1 MVAVVIA
8 KDLEAIGLAWM
19 PTISYDTQAVLA
31 GDKVRFHLQEVAFVV
46 ATDAYAAQDALQFI
60 EVEYEVLPAIVNCRG
75 ALDPDAP
82 VIRDDKVGQEDNIAS
97 PLWEAG
103 DKANCDRVFADADM
117 VVTRDIVHPRVHP
130 CPMETCGMVADMNP
144 ATGQLNIYNGNQAPH
159 AHRTVYAQVAG
170 LAEQNIRILCND
182 IGGGFGNKVP
192 VYPGYVCAI
201 AASIITGAPVKWIEN
216 RAENL
221 ASSGFARDY
230 VHRAA
235 ICAKDGRITGLRV
248 NTVADHGAFDSTAQP
263 TRFPAG
269 FFHIVTGSYDL
280 QGAYC
285 QVKSVYTNKA
295 PGGVAYRCSFRIAE
309 AVYVVERMVDAL
321 AMKMRVDPV
330 ELRMR
335 SFIRSDQFPYETATG
350 WVYDSGDYHKAMKLA
365 MRDRRLRRAA
375 SRAAGEARRR
385 ARSWASACAF
395 FTEGVGA
402 GPRRHMDILGLAM
415 NDGAELRIH
424 PSGQA
429 VVSISAQTS
438 GQGHETTFA
447 QIVAE
452 ELGISPNDIVVR
464 HGDTDKTPYGLGTY
478 GSRSI
483 PVSGG
488 AVAVVSRKVRDK
500 ARQFA
505 ALMLETRAE
514 DLAWEK
520 GRWYVKGDP
529 ERGEPIESIAE
540 FAYSAVDLPDGLEGG
555 LDAQAVYDPPNLTYP
570 FGAYISVVDIDP
582 GTGKVD
588 VRRFIA
594 VDDCGV
600 RINPMIVDGQITG
613 GLAEGIGQALTQII
627 SFDERG
633 KCLNASLSEYLLPT
647 ALECPEHGFE
657 LGSTVTPCP
666 HHPIG
671 AKGVGESPG
680 VRVGAV
686 HRQRR
691 RRRAVPRP
699 RRHGHRHPLH
709 ASPRLGRHAEG
720 RRAAERHVVGR
731 YVGRRPWSIAS
742 GARTRSIAMIA
753 APMTPAR
760 SPSRQGTIRR
770 SRVASASERLKIPS
784 RTPAMSCACASAM
797 SPPMTM
803 TAGLKKFTVPARTSP
818 SERPASRTMRMAVAS
833 PAWTRRTTSRLLAVS
848 APSAASR
855 LASACP
861 PATASRQPTFPH
873 VQTTSSAVTRMWPMS
888 PAAPR
893 APWWMCPAGDD
904 AAADAGADLD
914 EQQVLGVAPVGPV
927 LAAGH
932 DVHVVVDEHRRPS

>member
-1 MVAVVIA
+1 MASAETTPGRHTGWVGHAGASTFGAVADAPIGFGDMKRKEDARFIRGLGDFCDDVRLPGMLYSAILRSPYAHARIKSIDTSAALAQPKVVAVVIA
-8 KDLEAIGLAWM
+8 KDLEALGLAWM

-31 GDKVRFHLQEVAFVV
+31 GDKVRFHLQEVAFVI
-46 ATDAYAAQDALQFI
+46 ALDAYSAQDALQFI
-60 EVEYEVLPAIVNCRG
+60 EVEYEQLPAIVNCHR

-82 VIRDDKVGQEDNIAS
+82 VIRDDKVGQEDNLAS

-103 DKANCDRVFADADM
+103 DKALCDRVFAEADTT
-117 VVTRDIVHPRVHP
+117 VTREIVHPRVHP

-170 LAEQNIRILCND
+170 LAEQNIRMLCND

-192 VYPGYVCAI
+192 IYPGYVCAI
-201 AASIITGAPVKWIEN
+201 AGSIITGAPIKWIEN

-230 VHRAA
+230 TSRAE

-248 NTVADHGAFDSTAQP
+248 NAVADHGAFDSTAQP

-280 QGAYC
+280 QAAYC
-285 QVKSVYTNKA
+285 QVKAVYTNKA

-321 AMKMRVDPV
+321 AMETGVDPV
-330 ELRMR
+330 SLRMR

-365 MRDRRLRRAA
+365 MQIADYDGLRREQREKLAK
-375 SRAAGEARRR
+375 GEMMGIGI
-385 ARSWASACAF
+385 AF

-415 NDGAELRIH
+415 NDGAELRVH
-424 PSGQA
+424 PSGKA
-429 VVSISAQTS
+429 VISISAQTS

-452 ELGISPNDIVVR
+452 ELGINPNDITVR
-464 HGDTDKTPYGLGTY
+464 HGDSDKTPYGLGTY

-488 AVAVVSRKVRDK
+488 AVAVVSRRVRDR

-520 GRWYVKGDP
+520 GRWYIKGDP
-529 ERGEPIESIAE
+529 DRGAPIEAIAE
-540 FAYSAVDLPDGLEGG
+540 YAYSATDLPEDLEGG
-555 LDAQAVYDPPNLTYP
+555 LDAEAVYDPPNLTYP

-582 GTGKVD
+582 GTGRVH

-600 RINPMIVDGQITG
+600 RINPTIVDGQISG
-613 GLAEGIGQALTQII
+613 GLAEGIGQALSQVI
-627 SFDERG
+627 SFDEQG

-647 ALECPEHGFE
+647 ALECPQQGFE

-671 AKGVGESPG
+671 AKGIGESPG
-680 VRVGAV
+680 VGSAPCVANAV
-686 HRQRR
+686 ID
-691 RRRAVPRP
+691 A
-699 RRHGHRHPLH
+699 LFH
-709 ASPRLGRHAEG
+709 AKGIVEIDIPC
-720 RRAAERHVVGR
+720 
-731 YVGRRPWSIAS
+731 
-742 GARTRSIAMIA
+742 T
-753 APMTPAR
+753 
-760 SPSRQGTIRR
+760 PSR
-770 SRVASASERLKIPS
+770 V
-784 RTPAMSCACASAM
+784 
-797 SPPMTM
+797 
-803 TAGLKKFTVPARTSP
+803 
-818 SERPASRTMRMAVAS
+818 
-833 PAWTRRTTSRLLAVS
+833 W
-848 APSAASR
+848 AAIGR
-855 LASACP
+855 
-861 PATASRQPTFPH
+861 
-873 VQTTSSAVTRMWPMS
+873 
-888 PAAPR
+888 
-893 APWWMCPAGDD
+893 
-904 AAADAGADLD
+904 
-914 EQQVLGVAPVGPV
+914 
-927 LAAGH
+927 
-932 DVHVVVDEHRRPS
+932 

>member
-1 MVAVVIA
+1 MALSESTPGRHTSWIGHAGGDRLGYVADGPIGFGRMKRKEDARFIRGLGDYCDDVRLPGMLHSAILRSPHAHARIRSIDTSGALSHPKVATVLIA
-8 KDLEAIGLAWM
+8 KDLEALGLAWM

-46 ATDAYAAQDALQFI
+46 ATDAYAARDALQFI
-60 EVEYEVLPAIVNCRG
+60 DVDYEVLPAIVNCRQ

-103 DKANCDRVFADADM
+103 DKVTCDHVFAEADT
-117 VVTRDIVHPRVHP
+117 VVARDIVHPRVHP
-130 CPMETCGMVADMNP
+130 CPMETCGMVADMSP

-192 VYPGYVCAI
+192 IYPGYICAI
-201 AASIITGAPVKWIEN
+201 AASIIAGAPIKWIEN

-230 VHRAA
+230 EHHAA

-248 NTVADHGAFDSTAQP
+248 NTVADHGAFDATAQP

-280 QGAYC
+280 QGAFC

-321 AMKMRVDPV
+321 AMKMQVDPV

-350 WVYDSGDYHKAMKLA
+350 WVYDSGEYHQAMKLA
-365 MRDRRLRRAA
+365 MDIVGYDELRLEQQERNAR
-375 SRAAGEARRR
+375 GEIMGIG
-385 ARSWASACAF
+385 CAF

-402 GPRRHMDILGLAM
+402 GPRRYMDILGLAM

-424 PSGQA
+424 PSGKA
-429 VVSISAQTS
+429 VVSLSAQTS
-438 GQGHETTFA
+438 GQAHETVFA

-464 HGDTDKTPYGLGTY
+464 HGDTDKTPYGMGTY

-500 ARQFA
+500 ARKFA
-505 ALMLETRAE
+505 ALMLETRPE

-529 ERGEPIESIAE
+529 EQGAPIEAIAA
-540 FAYSAVDLPDGLEGG
+540 FAYATVDLPDGLEGG
-555 LDAQAVYDPPNLTYP
+555 LDDQAVYDPPNLTYP
-570 FGAYISVVDIDP
+570 FGAYIAVVDIDA
-582 GTGKVD
+582 GTGKVQ
-588 VRRFIA
+588 VRRLIA

-600 RINPMIVDGQITG
+600 RINPMIVEGQITG
-613 GLAEGIGQALTQII
+613 GLAEGIGQALTQVI
-627 SFDERG
+627 SFDEG
-633 KCLNASLSEYLLPT
+633 GQCLNASLSEYLLPT
-647 ALECPEHGFE
+647 ALECPEYGFE

-680 VRVGAV
+680 VGSAPCIANAV
-686 HRQRR
+686 ID
-691 RRRAVPRP
+691 A
-699 RRHGHRHPLH
+699 LFH
-709 ASPRLGRHAEG
+709 ARGIMDIDIPC
-720 RRAAERHVVGR
+720 
-731 YVGRRPWSIAS
+731 
-742 GARTRSIAMIA
+742 T
-753 APMTPAR
+753 
-760 SPSRQGTIRR
+760 PSR
-770 SRVASASERLKIPS
+770 V
-784 RTPAMSCACASAM
+784 
-797 SPPMTM
+797 
-803 TAGLKKFTVPARTSP
+803 
-818 SERPASRTMRMAVAS
+818 
-833 PAWTRRTTSRLLAVS
+833 W
-848 APSAASR
+848 AALQS
-855 LASACP
+855 
-861 PATASRQPTFPH
+861 
-873 VQTTSSAVTRMWPMS
+873 
-888 PAAPR
+888 
-893 APWWMCPAGDD
+893 G
-904 AAADAGADLD
+904 
-914 EQQVLGVAPVGPV
+914 
-927 LAAGH
+927 
-932 DVHVVVDEHRRPS
+932 

>member
-1 MVAVVIA
+1 MASSETTPGRHKSWVGHADGDTFGPIADAPIGFGRMKRKEDARFIRGLGDYCDDVRLPGMLYSAILRSPHAHARIKSIDTSAALSNPKVAAVIIA

-31 GDKVRFHLQEVAFVV
+31 GDKVRFHLQEVAFVI
-46 ATDAYAAQDALQFI
+46 ATDAYTAQDALQFI
-60 EVEYEVLPAIVNCRG
+60 DVDYEVLPAVVNCRN

-82 VIRDDKVGQEDNIAS
+82 LIRDDKLGQHDNLAS

-103 DKANCDRVFADADM
+103 DKANCDSVFAEAET

-130 CPMETCGMVADMNP
+130 CPMETCGMVAHMDP
-144 ATGQLNIYNGNQAPH
+144 ATGQLNVYNGNQAPH
-159 AHRTVYAQVAG
+159 AHRTVYAHVAG

-192 VYPGYVCAI
+192 IYPGYVCAI
-201 AASIITGAPVKWIEN
+201 AGSIITGAPVKWIEN
-216 RAENL
+216 RSENL

-230 VHRAA
+230 VHTAA
-235 ICAKDGRITGLRV
+235 MCAKDGRITGLRV
-248 NTVADHGAFDSTAQP
+248 STIADHGAFDSTAQP

-321 AMKMRVDPV
+321 AMKMQVDPI

-350 WVYDSGDYHKAMKLA
+350 WVYDSGDYHTAMKLA
-365 MRDRRLRRAA
+365 METVGYDDLRREQQEKLAK
-375 SRAAGEARRR
+375 GEMMGIG
-385 ARSWASACAF
+385 CAF

-402 GPRRHMDILGLAM
+402 GPRRYMDILGLAM

-424 PSGQA
+424 PSGKA
-429 VVSISAQTS
+429 VVSLSAQTS
-438 GQGHETTFA
+438 GQAHETTFA

-452 ELGISPNDIVVR
+452 ELGLSPNDIVVR
-464 HGDTDKTPYGLGTY
+464 HGDTDKTPYGMGTY

-500 ARQFA
+500 ARKFA
-505 ALMLETRAE
+505 ALMLETRPE

-529 ERGEPIESIAE
+529 EQGAPIEAIAA
-540 FAYSAVDLPDGLEGG
+540 FAYSTVNLPDGLEGG
-555 LDAQAVYDPPNLTYP
+555 LDDQAVYDPPNLTYP
-570 FGAYISVVDIDP
+570 FGAYIAVVDIDP
-582 GTGKVD
+582 GTGKVQ

-600 RINPMIVDGQITG
+600 RINPMIVDGQISG
-613 GLAEGIGQALTQII
+613 GLAEGIGQALTQVI

-633 KCLNASLSEYLLPT
+633 QCLNASLSEYLLPT
-647 ALECPEHGFE
+647 ALECPEYGFE
-657 LGSTVTPCP
+657 LDSTVTPCP

-680 VRVGAV
+680 VGSAPCVANAV
-686 HRQRR
+686 VD
-691 RRRAVPRP
+691 A
-699 RRHGHRHPLH
+699 LYH
-709 ASPRLGRHAEG
+709 ARGIVDIDIPC
-720 RRAAERHVVGR
+720 
-731 YVGRRPWSIAS
+731 
-742 GARTRSIAMIA
+742 T
-753 APMTPAR
+753 
-760 SPSRQGTIRR
+760 PSR
-770 SRVASASERLKIPS
+770 VWAA
-784 RTPAMSCACASAM
+784 
-797 SPPMTM
+797 
-803 TAGLKKFTVPARTSP
+803 
-818 SERPASRTMRMAVAS
+818 
-833 PAWTRRTTSRLLAVS
+833 LA
-848 APSAASR
+848 A
-855 LASACP
+855 
-861 PATASRQPTFPH
+861 Q
-873 VQTTSSAVTRMWPMS
+873 S
-888 PAAPR
+888 PAA
-893 APWWMCPAGDD
+893 
-904 AAADAGADLD
+904 
-914 EQQVLGVAPVGPV
+914 
-927 LAAGH
+927 
-932 DVHVVVDEHRRPS
+932 

>member
-1 MVAVVIA
+1 MASAETTPGRHTGWVGHATGNAFGAVADAPIGFGHMKRKEDARFIRGLGDFCDDVRLPGMLHSAILRSPYAHARIRSIDTSAALAQPKVVAVVIA
-8 KDLEAIGLAWM
+8 KDLEALGLAWM

-31 GDKVRFHLQEVAFVV
+31 GDKVRFHLQEVAFVI

-60 EVEYEVLPAIVNCRG
+60 EVEYELLPAIVNCRR

-82 VIRDDKVGQEDNIAS
+82 VIRDDKVGQEDNLAS

-103 DKANCDRVFADADM
+103 DKATCDRVFAEADTT
-117 VVTRDIVHPRVHP
+117 VTREIVHPRVHP

-170 LAEQNIRILCND
+170 LAEQNIRMLCND

-192 VYPGYVCAI
+192 IYPGYVCAI
-201 AASIITGAPVKWIEN
+201 AGSIITGAPIKWIEN

-230 VHRAA
+230 TSSAA
-235 ICAKDGRITGLRV
+235 ICAKDGKITGLRV
-248 NTVADHGAFDSTAQP
+248 NAVADHGAFDSTAQP

-269 FFHIVTGSYDL
+269 FFHIVTGSYAL
-280 QGAYC
+280 QAAYC
-285 QVKSVYTNKA
+285 QVKAVYTNKA

-321 AMKMRVDPV
+321 AMEMQVDPV

-350 WVYDSGDYHKAMKLA
+350 WVYDSGDYHRAMKLA
-365 MRDRRLRRAA
+365 MQIAGYDELRREQQEKKA
-375 SRAAGEARRR
+375 RGEMMGIGI
-385 ARSWASACAF
+385 AF

-415 NDGAELRIH
+415 NDGAELRVH
-424 PSGQA
+424 PSGKA
-429 VVSISAQTS
+429 VISISAQTS

-452 ELGISPNDIVVR
+452 ELGINPNDITVR
-464 HGDTDKTPYGLGTY
+464 HGDSDKTPYGLGTY

-488 AVAVVSRKVRDK
+488 AAAVVSRRVRDK

-529 ERGEPIESIAE
+529 DHGAPIEAIAA
-540 FAYSAVDLPDGLEGG
+540 FAHSAVGLPEGLEGG

-582 GTGKVD
+582 CTGRVH

-600 RINPMIVDGQITG
+600 RINPTIVDGQISG
-613 GLAEGIGQALTQII
+613 GLAEGIGQALTQVI
-627 SFDERG
+627 SFDEQG
-633 KCLNASLSEYLLPT
+633 MCLNASLSEYLLPT

-657 LGSTVTPCP
+657 LDSTVTPCP

-680 VRVGAV
+680 VGSAPCVANAV
-686 HRQRR
+686 ID
-691 RRRAVPRP
+691 A
-699 RRHGHRHPLH
+699 LFH
-709 ASPRLGRHAEG
+709 ARGIVDIDIPC
-720 RRAAERHVVGR
+720 
-731 YVGRRPWSIAS
+731 
-742 GARTRSIAMIA
+742 T
-753 APMTPAR
+753 
-760 SPSRQGTIRR
+760 PSR
-770 SRVASASERLKIPS
+770 V
-784 RTPAMSCACASAM
+784 
-797 SPPMTM
+797 
-803 TAGLKKFTVPARTSP
+803 
-818 SERPASRTMRMAVAS
+818 
-833 PAWTRRTTSRLLAVS
+833 W
-848 APSAASR
+848 AAIGR
-855 LASACP
+855 
-861 PATASRQPTFPH
+861 
-873 VQTTSSAVTRMWPMS
+873 
-888 PAAPR
+888 
-893 APWWMCPAGDD
+893 
-904 AAADAGADLD
+904 
-914 EQQVLGVAPVGPV
+914 
-927 LAAGH
+927 
-932 DVHVVVDEHRRPS
+932 

>member
-1 MVAVVIA
+1 MAASETTPGRHPGWVGHGDADTFGPIADAPIGFGRMRRKEDARFVRGLGDYCDDVRLPGMLHGAILRSPYAHARIKSIDTSAALARPKVVAVVIA

-60 EVEYEVLPAIVNCRG
+60 EVEYEVLPAVVSCRH
-75 ALDPDAP
+75 ALSADAP
-82 VIRDDKVGQEDNIAS
+82 LIRDDKIGQEDNIAS

-103 DKANCDRVFADADM
+103 DKANCARVFAEADT

-130 CPMETCGMVADMNP
+130 CPMETCGMVAHMDP
-144 ATGQLNIYNGNQAPH
+144 LTGQLNIYNGNQAPH

-201 AASIITGAPVKWIEN
+201 AASIITGAPVKWMEN

-263 TRFPAG
+263 SRFPAG

-285 QVKSVYTNKA
+285 QVHSVYTNKA

-321 AMKMRVDPV
+321 AMKLRVDPV
-330 ELRMR
+330 ALRMR
-335 SFIRSDQFPYETATG
+335 SFIRADQFPYETATG
-350 WVYDSGDYHKAMKLA
+350 WVYDSGDYHGAMRLAMEIAGYDDLRREQQEKLA
-365 MRDRRLRRAA
+365 R
-375 SRAAGEARRR
+375 GEVMGIGV
-385 ARSWASACAF
+385 AF

-424 PSGQA
+424 PSGRA

-452 ELGISPNDIVVR
+452 ELGVSPNDVVVR
-464 HGDTDKTPYGLGTY
+464 YGDTDKTPYGMGTY

-505 ALMLETRAE
+505 ALMLETNPQ

-529 ERGEPIESIAE
+529 EQGAAIEAIAA
-540 FAYSAVDLPDGLEGG
+540 FAHSAVELPHGLEGG

-570 FGAYISVVDIDP
+570 FGAYLSVVDIDP
-582 GTGKVD
+582 GTGKVV

-600 RINPMIVDGQITG
+600 RINPTIVDGQISG
-613 GLAEGIGQALTQII
+613 GLAEGIGQALAQII

-633 KCLNASLSEYLLPT
+633 ACLSASMSEYLLPT
-647 ALECPEHGFE
+647 ALECPERGFE

-680 VRVGAV
+680 VGSPPCIANAVVDALYHARGITDIDIPCTPSRVW
-686 HRQRR
+686 
-691 RRRAVPRP
+691 
-699 RRHGHRHPLH
+699 
-709 ASPRLGRHAEG
+709 
-720 RRAAERHVVGR
+720 AAMRNG
-731 YVGRRPWSIAS
+731 
-742 GARTRSIAMIA
+742 A
-753 APMTPAR
+753 AP
-760 SPSRQGTIRR
+760 
-770 SRVASASERLKIPS
+770 
-784 RTPAMSCACASAM
+784 
-797 SPPMTM
+797 PP
-803 TAGLKKFTVPARTSP
+803 G
-818 SERPASRTMRMAVAS
+818 
-833 PAWTRRTTSRLLAVS
+833 
-848 APSAASR
+848 
-855 LASACP
+855 
-861 PATASRQPTFPH
+861 
-873 VQTTSSAVTRMWPMS
+873 
-888 PAAPR
+888 
-893 APWWMCPAGDD
+893 
-904 AAADAGADLD
+904 
-914 EQQVLGVAPVGPV
+914 GP
-927 LAAGH
+927 G
-932 DVHVVVDEHRRPS
+932 

>member
-1 MVAVVIA
+1 MKRKEDGRLIRGLGDYLDDVRLPGMLHGVTLRSPHAHARIKSIDTSLALAHPKVVAVVIA
-8 KDLEAIGLAWM
+8 KDLETLGLAWM

-31 GDKVRFHLQEVAFVV
+31 GDKVRFHLQEVAFVI
-46 ATDAYAAQDALQFI
+46 ATDAYAAQDALQLI
-60 EVEYEVLPAIVNCRG
+60 DVKYEVLPAVVNCRR

-82 VIRDDKVGQEDNIAS
+82 VIRDDKAGQEDNLAS

-103 DKANCDRVFADADM
+103 DKANCDRVFAEADT
-117 VVTRDIVHPRVHP
+117 VVSREIVHPRVHP

-192 VYPGYVCAI
+192 VYPGYVCTI

-216 RAENL
+216 RSENL

-230 VHRAA
+230 LSRAA
-235 ICAKDGRITGLRV
+235 ICAKDGRIAGLRV
-248 NTVADHGAFDSTAQP
+248 NTLADHGAFDATAQP

-280 QGAYC
+280 QGAHV

-295 PGGVAYRCSFRIAE
+295 PGGVSYRCSFRVAE
-309 AVYVVERMVDAL
+309 AVYVLERMVDAL
-321 AMKMRVDPV
+321 AIEMGVDPI

-335 SFIRSDQFPYETATG
+335 SFIRSDQFPFETQTG
-350 WVYDSGDYHKAMKLA
+350 WVYDSGDYHKAMKLTMELA
-365 MRDRRLRRAA
+365 DYKALRLEQQEKLAEGKIMGIGV
-375 SRAAGEARRR
+375 S
-385 ARSWASACAF
+385 F

-415 NDGAELRIH
+415 NDGAELRLH
-424 PSGQA
+424 PSGDA
-429 VVSISAQTS
+429 VVSISAQAS

-452 ELGISPNDIVVR
+452 ELGISPNRVTVR

-478 GSRSI
+478 GSRST

-529 ERGEPIESIAE
+529 EHGASIEAIAA
-540 FAYSAVDLPDGLEGG
+540 FAHTAVDLPDGLEGG
-555 LDAQAVYDPPNLTYP
+555 LDEQAVYDPPNLTYP
-570 FGAYISVVDIDP
+570 FGAYLSVVDIDA
-582 GTGKVD
+582 GTGKVH

-600 RINPMIVDGQITG
+600 RINPMIVDGQISG
-613 GLAEGIGQALTQII
+613 GLAEGIGQALMQVI
-627 SFDERG
+627 SFNEWG
-633 KCLNASLSEYLLPT
+633 KCLNASLSEYLLPS

-657 LGSTVTPCP
+657 LDSTVTPCP

-680 VRVGAV
+680 CGAPPCVANAVVDALYHARGITDIDIPCTPGRVW
-686 HRQRR
+686 
-691 RRRAVPRP
+691 
-699 RRHGHRHPLH
+699 
-709 ASPRLGRHAEG
+709 
-720 RRAAERHVVGR
+720 AAIE
-731 YVGRRPWSIAS
+731 
-742 GARTRSIAMIA
+742 
-753 APMTPAR
+753 
-760 SPSRQGTIRR
+760 
-770 SRVASASERLKIPS
+770 
-784 RTPAMSCACASAM
+784 
-797 SPPMTM
+797 
-803 TAGLKKFTVPARTSP
+803 
-818 SERPASRTMRMAVAS
+818 
-833 PAWTRRTTSRLLAVS
+833 
-848 APSAASR
+848 
-855 LASACP
+855 
-861 PATASRQPTFPH
+861 
-873 VQTTSSAVTRMWPMS
+873 
-888 PAAPR
+888 
-893 APWWMCPAGDD
+893 
-904 AAADAGADLD
+904 AAAGRDG
-914 EQQVLGVAPVGPV
+914 QSRS
-927 LAAGH
+927 
-932 DVHVVVDEHRRPS
+932 VVVD